1 MTGGGQRRGSRAAAD
16 RTAVLVEAPHSGEG
30 CWPALDVEASSVL
43 LVRPVPGHEGRR
55 DAVWSVDASSD
66 RARLVFDWMADRPDQ
81 WPLWARLACLFGEQ
95 AVTALVVDGAERDAE
110 QAAVEEESARLEAEE
125 RRRLHERVELF
136 VLDPKNKRP
145 GLSLESGDEDKPFF
159 VMRFSEKWERERV
172 LDWIRWQKPRFREF
186 RDLVE
191 AEGAV
196 ALERILIAGMRETEA
211 EVKRRGLASGGRR
224 PLRFWRGE

>member
-1 MTGGGQRRGSRAAAD
+1 MTGGGHRRGHRVAD
-16 RTAVLVEAPHSGEG
+16 RSAVLVEAPHVGEG

-43 LVRPVPGHEGRR
+43 LVRPVPGHDGRR
-55 DAVWSVDASSD
+55 DAIWSVDAGPD
-66 RARLVFDWMADRPDQ
+66 RARPVFDWMADRADQ

-95 AVTALVVDGAERDAE
+95 AVTAIVVDGAERDAE
-110 QAAVEEESARLEAEE
+110 QAALREESARLEAEE
-125 RRRLHERVELF
+125 RRRLHERIELF

-172 LDWIRWQKPRFREF
+172 LDWMRWQKPRFQEF
-186 RDLVE
+186 RGIVE

-196 ALERILIAGMRETEA
+196 ALERVVIAGMRETEA
-211 EVKRRGLASGGRR
+211 DVKRRGIGSGGRR

>member
-1 MTGGGQRRGSRAAAD
+1 VTGSGQRRGRRPAD
-16 RTAVLVEAPHSGEG
+16 RSALLVEAPHLGAD

-55 DAVWSVDASSD
+55 EAIWSVDAGSS
-66 RARLVFDWMADRPDQ
+66 RARPVFDWMADRADQ
-81 WPLWARLACLFGEQ
+81 WPLWARLACLFGEP
-95 AVTALVVDGAERDAE
+95 AVTAIVVQGAERDAE
-110 QAAVEEESARLEAEE
+110 QVAVAEENARLEAEE

-145 GLSLESGDEDKPFF
+145 GLSLESGDEHKPFF

-172 LDWIRWQKPRFREF
+172 LDWMRWQKPRFLQF
-186 RDLVE
+186 RALVE
-191 AEGAV
+191 AEGSV
-196 ALERILIAGMRETEA
+196 ALERAVIAGMRETEA
-211 EVKRRGLASGGRR
+211 ELKRRGLSSGGRR